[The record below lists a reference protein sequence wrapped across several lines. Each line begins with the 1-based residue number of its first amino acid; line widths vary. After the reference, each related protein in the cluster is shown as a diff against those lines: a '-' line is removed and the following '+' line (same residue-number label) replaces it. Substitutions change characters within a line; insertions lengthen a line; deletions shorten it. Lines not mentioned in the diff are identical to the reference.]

1 MPSASPFPTAVVA
14 LRNPATP
21 QGAVSAHV
29 LADLQHRFADV
40 TYKLGYLCGVL
51 GVEPDLPLPAFRS
64 QVRAQLVHLPP
75 GPACLPFPP
84 ATPPL
89 APRHE
94 TTADA

>member
-1 MPSASPFPTAVVA
+1 MSSASPFPAAVVA

-29 LADLQHRFADV
+29 LGDLQRRFADV
-40 TYKLGYLCGVL
+40 TYKLGYVCGAL
-51 GVEPDLPLPAFRS
+51 GVEPDAALAVFRS

-84 ATPPL
+84 ATPSL

-94 TTADA
+94 TPADA